1 MSDDFEWV
9 DCRNDD
15 CDNQVK
21 STKLPFRDNPI
32 STRLCDECIEAQK
45 REKERRARKQRRRQ
59 LDDRLRQT
67 GVPKKW
73 AINPTDPPE
82 AMARFVRADFPRM
95 ENGLYICG
103 ERGAGKTYAACGMIR
118 EWLRSE
124 FVEDGRESA
133 GAMFVSLPQL
143 IEGSFNGSDRLLA
156 AADAEFLVIDDVGA
170 ESSNDWVDEKVYT
183 LFDAREKSAMPTV
196 MTSNVEPKELRG
208 HDAYDGRVV
217 RRILSMCGGA
227 RQVTDY
233 HEQGGL
239 YS

>member
-1 MSDDFEWV
+1 MSDDTTHCPE
-9 DCRNDD
+9 
-15 CDNQVK
+15 CDK
-21 STKLPFRDNPI
+21 EIKAHDHPI
-32 STRLCDECIEAQK
+32 LDTTMGPRLCDECIEEQK
-45 REKERRARKQRRRQ
+45 REKERRARNQRRRQ
-59 LDDRLRQT
+59 LGERLRKT
-67 GVPKKW
+67 GVPEKW
-73 AINPTDPPE
+73 ALNPTDPPNI
-82 AMARFVRADFPRM
+82 MARFARADFPRM
-95 ENGLYICG
+95 ENGMYICG

-133 GAMFVSLPQL
+133 GAMFVSLPHL
-143 IEGSFNGSDRLLA
+143 IEGSFNGSDRLLD

-196 MTSNVEPKELRG
+196 MTSNVEPRDLRG
-208 HDAYDGRVV
+208 HGAYDGRVV